1 MDIRIPL
8 ALGLS
13 LAAAAA
19 PAQEPPPLPAIEVS
33 GYVAD
38 CSHPTLPTQ
47 RQVGEWTGLQNFGAV
62 YDAREQ
68 LMADIAT
75 ACRRPG
81 VANVHVVFENNDG
94 RDADRIPWRT
104 IQTRAAP
111 PP

>member
-1 MDIRIPL
+1 MNAKAIIASL
-8 ALGLS
+8 FLLS
-13 LAAAAA
+13 ATTVAAARGGATTL
-19 PAQEPPPLPAIEVS
+19 PPIQVTQ
-33 GYVAD
+33 YVAD
-38 CSHPTLPTQ
+38 CSHPILPTQ

-94 RDADRIPWRT
+94 RDADRRV
-104 IQTRAAP
+104 AALDNR
-111 PP
+111 